1 MNVQDLTS
9 AVVLGYTSWKWYH
22 EWKDRKKKERF
33 QAKRR
38 KHKAR
43 NRSFEQFYKEVRL
56 TGLTSE
62 LRSL

>member
-22 EWKDRKKKERF
+22 EWKDRKKKERKKKERF

-43 NRSFEQFYKEVRL
+43 NRSFE
-56 TGLTSE
+56 
-62 LRSL
+62 